1 MATVRDE
8 ILQCLQLGGRQS
20 AQEVAQALG
29 RNEKLVMRL
38 LRALADE
45 GVVVFDRVP
54 ELRMLRLKGFSKLP
68 VRQESDATDLIVVNG
83 ISKLPVRQES

>member
-20 AQEVAQALG
+20 AREVALALG

-38 LRALADE
+38 LRELADN
-45 GVVVFDRVP
+45 GVVVFDRVA
-54 ELRMLRLKGFSKLP
+54 ELRMLRLRGWCVRRVVVRYYLLP
-68 VRQESDATDLIVVNG
+68 VRSA
-83 ISKLPVRQES
+83 VRNPWEERWTK

>member
-20 AQEVAQALG
+20 AREVALALG

-38 LRALADE
+38 LRDLAGTCGWPSAEPTQLTSECGAD
-45 GVVVFDRVP
+45 G
-54 ELRMLRLKGFSKLP
+54 L
-68 VRQESDATDLIVVNG
+68 NG
-83 ISKLPVRQES
+83 HYSGR